1 MSAKL
6 KPLPGVVP
14 RYYSPELPGYFD
26 YTPGWSERTGTIT
39 VDRRMF
45 GKKMRHVGD
54 RVAAVVAESEDIALE
69 ALKLIDVEYEVLK
82 PVMSIDEAMA
92 EDAPVVHD
100 EPGGVCCWCA
110 RYSGR

>member
-1 MSAKL
+1 
-6 KPLPGVVP
+6 
-14 RYYSPELPGYFD
+14 
-26 YTPGWSERTGTIT
+26 
-39 VDRRMF
+39 MF

-54 RVAAVVAESEDIALE
+54 RVAAVVAESEEIALE

-100 EPGGVCCWCA
+100 ERWCMLLVRQILWKMITA
-110 RYSGR
+110 MQPSAASI